1 MRPLST
7 TFLIERQSLPL
18 PVPEKRCSCKT
29 CFARGHSWHYGAL
42 MTESFKTPVNRAII
56 LSAGQGSRLL
66 PLTAEMPKCMIDC
79 SGRTLIEWQILM
91 LAACGVTDIH
101 VVTGFMT
108 EVVEAE
114 LRRLERPGLTLTAHF
129 NPFYK
134 VADNLGSCW
143 IVREVMEGDFL
154 ILNGDTLVSRPIVE
168 RVQQGGAYPICV
180 TVDVKDGY
188 DSDDMKVE
196 RADGGKSERLV
207 HIGKTLSAAQSNA
220 ESIGFLAFRGE
231 GGQLFRDTVEAVMRT
246 SAGVENWYLKVIDQ
260 IAATGKVG
268 TVSIEG
274 MEWGEVD
281 FLNDVEVAERLTA
294 GWE

>member
-1 MRPLST
+1 MTHRYSAP
-7 TFLIERQSLPL
+7 IER
-18 PVPEKRCSCKT
+18 V
-29 CFARGHSWHYGAL
+29 
-42 MTESFKTPVNRAII
+42 II

-79 SGRTLIEWQILM
+79 SGRSLIEWQIRA
-91 LAACGVTDIH
+91 LAENGVKDIH

-108 EVVEAE
+108 EVVERE
-114 LRRLERPGLTLTAHF
+114 LDRLTGAGLSITAHF

-143 IVREVMEGDFL
+143 IARAAMQGDFL
-154 ILNGDTLVSRPIVE
+154 ILNGDTLVSPPLVE
-168 RVQQGGAYPICV
+168 RVQQGGGFPICV
-180 TVDVKDGY
+180 TVDVKAQY

-196 RADGGKSERLV
+196 RDGERLV
-207 HIGKTLSAAQSNA
+207 HIGKTLGAAQTNA

-231 GGQLFRDTVEAVMRT
+231 GGALFREAVEAMMRT
-246 SAGVENWYLKVIDQ
+246 PAGVENWYLKVIDGL
-260 IAATGKVG
+260 AATGKVG

-281 FLNDVEVAERLTA
+281 FLNDVEVAQRLTA
-294 GWE
+294 GWA